1 MQAGGRNQKDD
12 RLDRSNPVIMQ
23 GTVINGNEVKEM
35 KKFDL
40 LKSITDLTNSNDM
53 KLC

>member
-1 MQAGGRNQKDD
+1 
-12 RLDRSNPVIMQ
+12 MQ